1 MPLMVHGLITPD
13 NRGITDIT
21 VTETPI
27 EVPVDR
33 VAIYALANVGL
44 YRNLEMVS
52 GWGFLWNGVR
62 DRNLLDDQFSGAIL
76 YSGTNINKKGENDR
90 RTSSL
95 IASFDP
101 EDIVIGLG
109 STVTGSI
116 KGAVVPLASAFE
128 RLIDTAMEWLKV
140 NG

>member
-1 MPLMVHGLITPD
+1 MPLMVHGQITPD
-13 NRGITDIT
+13 NRGITDIV

-27 EVPVDR
+27 EVPDDR

-44 YRNLEMVS
+44 YRNLEIVS

-62 DRNLLDDQFSGAIL
+62 DRNLLDDQFSGSKL

-90 RTSSL
+90 RTASV
-95 IASFDP
+95 IASFDAD
-101 EDIVIGLG
+101 DIVIALG
-109 STVTGSI
+109 ATVTGSI
-116 KGAVVPLASAFE
+116 KGAVIPLQSAFE
-128 RLIDTAMEWLKV
+128 TLTDAALEWLKV